1 MNEANPE
8 RVLEQLA
15 HGENWKL
22 DNIGRLIAAVDSVQS
37 KVQGL
42 IDALPQK
49 WEGETAEL
57 AVARFRVHQT
67 NLGKYRDVLNQVQ
80 VLVTGTGESF
90 CAATCANT
98 VRATEAQRLLSTLPS
113 GVVPSWVHD
122 KVNQG
127 AKATIPGFGEVDLNS
142 GFEGVSNF
150 FGAGRE
156 DAARKAL
163 GEMSQIIQTEATRL
177 SELSVTYDPVPLA
190 NGDSAAPLPP
200 FTGPSLPATPGGGFG
215 FPGGQGGFSPS
226 GVTGGPL
233 TTGGSSWPDGSGGGN
248 GSGSGGGSGSGNGPG
263 SGSGGGEGS
272 GGNGSGGSGSGSGG
286 NGGGSGTRG
295 PSVDSNLDGSA
306 GGGGLRPALGAAG
319 LGAVGLA
326 AGAKIASGSGSGL
339 SGLGGAFGGAGGAGG
354 VGAGGGGLRG
364 AAAAA
369 GGGGAGSGA
378 AGANAAAGAAKGGRP
393 GGMMMGGGGA
403 GGSNDKKGKRVGLGY
418 IAPTLEDEGDGGPA
432 ANASRGGSRGG
443 TE

>member
-1 MNEANPE
+1 MNETNPE
-8 RVLEQLA
+8 RILEQLA
-15 HGENWKL
+15 FGNDWKL
-22 DNIGRLIAAVDSVQS
+22 DNISRLISAVDSVQQ
-37 KVQGL
+37 KLQNL
-42 IDALPQK
+42 TEALPSQ
-49 WEGETAEL
+49 WQGEAADL
-57 AVARFRVHQT
+57 AIARYRVHNT
-67 NLGKYRDVLNQVQ
+67 NLGKYRDALFKIQS
-80 VLVTGTGESF
+80 LVTGMGESF

-98 VRATEAQRLLSTLPS
+98 TRATEAQRLLSSLPS
-113 GVVPSWVHD
+113 GIVPSWVHD

-127 AKATIPGFGEVDLNS
+127 ASVEVAGFGKVDLNS
-142 GFEGVSNF
+142 GTEWLSNAF
-150 FGAGRE
+150 SKERAE
-156 DAARKAL
+156 AAERAVK
-163 GEMSQIIQTEATRL
+163 EMQGIIAAEASL
-177 SELSVTYDPVPLA
+177 LKVELTYDPLPVNL
-190 NGDSAAPLPP
+190 NTGETEEVPP
-200 FTGPSLPATPGGGFG
+200 FVTSGSGGPTAGSVYPG
-215 FPGGQGGFSPS
+215 FPGG
-226 GVTGGPL
+226 TGGLYSPNL
-233 TTGGSSWPDGSGGGN
+233 SGGSVWPDGSGGN
-248 GSGSGGGSGSGNGPG
+248 GDGSGGGSGSGNGPG

-369 GGGGAGSGA
+369 GNGGAGSGA

-403 GGSNDKKGKRVGLGY
+403 GGSNDKKGKRAGLGY

-443 TE
+443 N